1 MRTTLR
7 AFATA
12 EELYPALTE
21 AVVTRLKAAID
32 ARAFASIAACGGT
45 TPAPLYELLS
55 ATSIKWNKVTLT
67 LTDERWVAPES
78 ERSNERFLRTH
89 LLKGPAANMSFV
101 PLKTNDARAAYAEAK
116 VHARIARI
124 RRPFD
129 VTLLGMGNDGHTASL
144 IPAANGL
151 AEALDIGS
159 PSLAKAIIPP
169 AESGLGERMTLTLR
183 ALLDC
188 RAIFILIRGEEKREA
203 FERAL
208 ENGTIREAPVRA
220 VLRQIRVPV
229 ETFWAP

>member
-21 AVVTRLKAAID
+21 AIVARLKAAID
-32 ARAFASIAACGGT
+32 SRAFASIAACGGT

-55 ATSIKWNKVTLT
+55 ATGIKWNKVTLT
-67 LTDERWVAPES
+67 LTDERWVPPES

-89 LLKGPAANMSFV
+89 LLKGPAANVSFV

-144 IPAANGL
+144 IPDANGL

-169 AESGLGERMTLTLR
+169 AETALGERMTLTLR
-183 ALLDC
+183 ALLDS
-188 RAIFILIRGEEKREA
+188 RAIFILVRGEEKREA
-203 FERAL
+203 FERAM
-208 ENGTIREAPVRA
+208 ENGSIREAPVRA